1 MIYRIT
7 PEELKKEDIKHY
19 DVFVFGSNES
29 GIHGSGA
36 ALFAYSELGFPYGQ
50 GFGMRQQDNA
60 FAIPTKDWQI
70 KTLPLEVIEFYVQ
83 RFIKFASLGSMTKFY
98 VTQIGCGL
106 AGYIPKDIAPM
117 FRDAIS
123 LENVYLPLCFW
134 EILDNEKDI

>member
-1 MIYRIT
+1 
-7 PEELKKEDIKHY
+7 
-19 DVFVFGSNES
+19 
-29 GIHGSGA
+29 
-36 ALFAYSELGFPYGQ
+36 
-50 GFGMRQQDNA
+50 MRQQDNA

-134 EILDNEKDI
+134 EILDYQENKFEIDSEVREARARHDRQDGKDI